1 MKYELK
7 QNGEELTV
15 AVEGRLDTATAPELE
30 NAVEPYL
37 KTVSSL
43 IFDFGKLEYVS
54 SAGLRMI
61 AHAHLNKCQ
70 GGFTKAV
77 NCNAVVK
84 EVFEVTG
91 FYDFITVE

>member
-1 MKYELK
+1 MKITK
-7 QNGEELTV
+7 TQTGSNLTL
-15 AVEGRLDTATAPELE
+15 ALQGRLDTTTAPELE
-30 NAVEPYL
+30 KAVEPYL